1 VGLTATPSFEGFVIE
16 FYDLIAIIV
25 YFVLAWALIRL
36 LWILFARG

>member
-1 VGLTATPSFEGFVIE
+1 MGLTATPSFEGFVIE

-25 YFVLAWALIRL
+25 YFMLAWALIRL